1 MYLSKYQIVIFI
13 FISFSNLIFFLCETQ
28 LLLLLLVLY
37 NNTHNN
43 SNNILFYWIY
53 HGTQL
58 SYKLDSYGNFFF
70 RDGERDEEELEV
82 EWKRIFTTTC
92 NKYILLFLES
102 PTVKL

>member
-70 RDGERDEEELEV
+70 GMVKETKKNLKLNGKE
-82 EWKRIFTTTC
+82 
-92 NKYILLFLES
+92 FLRRLVTS
-102 PTVKL
+102 TFFYFWSLQL